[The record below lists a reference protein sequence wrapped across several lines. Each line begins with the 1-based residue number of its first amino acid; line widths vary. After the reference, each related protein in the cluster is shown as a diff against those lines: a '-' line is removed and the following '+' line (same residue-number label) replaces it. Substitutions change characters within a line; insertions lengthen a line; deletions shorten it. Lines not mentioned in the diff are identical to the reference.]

1 MFSNVWQ
8 KKENEEEGKLGR
20 KFSPKPTIFIL
31 PNREEK
37 VGEKSAR
44 TTLFHKYPVLESSKK
59 REEIALEKKKE
70 RMRVA
75 PASARTFLNEKEK
88 ENKRRG
94 IEIRITCVEEK
105 KKKKEKK
112 RKEKKN
118 E

>member
-44 TTLFHKYPVLESSKK
+44 TALLHKYLVLESSKK
-59 REEIALEKKKE
+59 KKKKRERALEKKKRE
-70 RMRVA
+70 LELRLLMLE
-75 PASARTFLNEKEK
+75 SS
-88 ENKRRG
+88 
-94 IEIRITCVEEK
+94 
-105 KKKKEKK
+105 
-112 RKEKKN
+112 
-118 E
+118 